1 MIKKKKNP
9 AQRCGGAGN
18 RVRNLINAT
27 INPDITA
34 EALVLQFLSHRY
46 GVPPAVAATIAALA
60 GLGPREVRS

>member
-1 MIKKKKNP
+1 MPHEKLNP
-9 AQRCGGAGN
+9 AALAGAN

-46 GVPPAVAATIAALA
+46 GVPPAVAATIAALS